1 MGNEDNGVGLGKF
14 VLSHRCDEPGG
25 PIVRTIRTA
34 NYSFE
39 TLKLLWENLSQ
50 FDTLFSDH
58 YEKDFSR
65 FVDAFVKQDANG
77 DYVATGL
84 LWMLDDVGIFRLTDM
99 EPLMSAH
106 AHFVFWDK
114 RFRGREGLI
123 RKALQYVFDTYKFH
137 RIKVEVPLYA
147 QKTLVAV
154 ERIGFKKEGRMREF
168 VRYKGDWFDTNLY
181 SILERDLAGSS

>member
-25 PIVRTIRTA
+25 PIVRTVRVGS
-34 NYSFE
+34 YSFDM
-39 TLKLLWENLSQ
+39 LRMLWEKIQ
-50 FDTLFSDH
+50 EFDTLFDDF

-65 FVDAFVKQDANG
+65 FVDAFVKQDAAGN
-77 DYVATGL
+77 YVATGL
-84 LWMLDDVGIFRLTDM
+84 FWTVDDVGIFRLTEM
-99 EPLMSAH
+99 MPLQSAH
-106 AHFVFWDK
+106 AHFLFWDK

-123 RKALQYVFDTYKFH
+123 RASLKHAFDKYKFH

-154 ERIGFKKEGRMREF
+154 ERIGFKKEGRMRE
-168 VRYKGDWFDTNLY
+168 VVKYKGDWFDANLY
-181 SILERDLAGSS
+181 SILERDLEGRD